1 MTIGKIVLVHHQI
14 TRIYD
19 DEVEI
24 IMMQVI
30 DLEKITRIDVDHV
43 QSDFMYQVT
52 VNYRNYKV
60 C

>member
-1 MTIGKIVLVHHQI
+1 MTIGEIVQVHHQI
-14 TRIYD
+14 MRIYD
-19 DEVEI
+19 DEVET
-24 IMMQVI
+24 IMIQII